1 MSGKRKL
8 AIGDKVRARFLGGV
22 VQCTVIEVMPN
33 SSYKLRMADGII
45 IPNCFWKDEADR
57 KSPWY
62 IEDFLG
68 NTGESKSAV
77 YQNTKKHTSDK
88 TELDAA
94 IKKQRKFIRGKHSKD

>member
-1 MSGKRKL
+1 MSNKRKL
-8 AIGDKVRARFLGGV
+8 AIGDKVRARFLGGL
-22 VQCTVIEVMPN
+22 VQCIVIEVMPN
-33 SSYKLRMADGII
+33 SSYKLRMYDGII

-68 NTGESKSAV
+68 NTEESKSTV
-77 YQNTKKHTSDK
+77 YQSTMEHTNDK
-88 TELDAA
+88 AELDAA